1 MGFFSKVF
9 KGIKKGFKKIGK
21 GIKKGFAKFGKFMGK
36 LGIMGQIAM
45 MFIMPGIGGA
55 LMKGLGG
62 IGQSLMTAMAGSG
75 NIILQGAAKVM
86 QGAAN
91 FVSKASNVFRNV
103 TEGVTNFVGEFSKTA
118 ANKLSSSLGFQKVPF
133 ADASSTFFT
142 GGDSAWAK
150 STGKLTTRMTNL
162 TASKDTIKALD
173 SAAQSMRT
181 LGQPTSL
188 KMTPNAAAT
197 TNPLTGKLE
206 LPKAGLSAD
215 PSVMQSPVGGIDNIS
230 SSFDGLTV
238 DGDMFETGS
247 MQLKA
252 QPSLLENIQGA
263 QLPKDVS
270 AFDVPAAEQNWWESG
285 KDLLSEGWDNAKLAA
300 RDEVTNFGSNTIK
313 RLADAPVAGIEMGIK
328 AGISNRIAGEL
339 NPEVEQYASSGAAQF
354 QQVDVGGGQILQ
366 MPEANYGV
374 NMGGSFGNAAVVD
387 GYYSH
392 MNSLSNVNNVGR

>member
-173 SAAQSMRT
+173 SAAQSLR
-181 LGQPTSL
+181 
-188 KMTPNAAAT
+188 
-197 TNPLTGKLE
+197 
-206 LPKAGLSAD
+206 
-215 PSVMQSPVGGIDNIS
+215 QSPIGAGTMTNKTTVGSGASTGTFAETSTGVTDSILANPDDN
-230 SSFDGLTV
+230 L
-238 DGDMFETGS
+238 
-247 MQLKA
+247 
-252 QPSLLENIQGA
+252 
-263 QLPKDVS
+263 S
-270 AFDVPAAEQNWWESG
+270 AFDLKENLMETAITDLDIAQTQEFAMQDMVDQMTIDQDKSWFESG
-285 KDLLSEGWDNAKLAA
+285 KDLLSEGWDNAKAAA

>member
-62 IGQSLMTAMAGSG
+62 IGQSVMTAMAGSG

-91 FVSKASNVFRNV
+91 FVSKAGNVFRNV

-118 ANKLSSSLGFQKVPF
+118 ANKLSSSFGFQKVPF

-173 SAAQSMRT
+173 AAAQSLR
-181 LGQPTSL
+181 
-188 KMTPNAAAT
+188 
-197 TNPLTGKLE
+197 
-206 LPKAGLSAD
+206 
-215 PSVMQSPVGGIDNIS
+215 QSPIGAGTMTNKTTVGSGASTGTIAETSTGVTDSILANPDDN
-230 SSFDGLTV
+230 L
-238 DGDMFETGS
+238 
-247 MQLKA
+247 
-252 QPSLLENIQGA
+252 
-263 QLPKDVS
+263 S
-270 AFDVPAAEQNWWESG
+270 AFDLKENLMETAVTDLDIAQTQEFAMQDMVDQMTIDQDKSWFDKG
-285 KDLLSEGWDNAKLAA
+285 KDLLSEGWDNAKVAA

-313 RLADAPVAGIEMGIK
+313 RIADAPVAGIEMGIK
-328 AGISNRIAGEL
+328 SGISSRIAGEL
-339 NPEVEQYASSGAAQF
+339 NPQEEQYASSGAAQF

>member
-91 FVSKASNVFRNV
+91 FVSKAGNVFRNV

-118 ANKLSSSLGFQKVPF
+118 ANKLSSSFGFQKVPF

-150 STGKLTTRMTNL
+150 STGKFTTRMTNL

-173 SAAQSMRT
+173 AAAQSLR
-181 LGQPTSL
+181 
-188 KMTPNAAAT
+188 
-197 TNPLTGKLE
+197 
-206 LPKAGLSAD
+206 
-215 PSVMQSPVGGIDNIS
+215 QSPIGAGTMTNKTTVGSGASTGTIAETSTGVTDSILANPDDN
-230 SSFDGLTV
+230 L
-238 DGDMFETGS
+238 
-247 MQLKA
+247 
-252 QPSLLENIQGA
+252 
-263 QLPKDVS
+263 S
-270 AFDVPAAEQNWWESG
+270 AFDLKENLMETAVTDLDIAQTQEFAMQDMVDQMTIDQDKSWFDKG
-285 KDLLSEGWDNAKLAA
+285 KDLLSEGWDNAKVAA

-313 RLADAPVAGIEMGIK
+313 RIADAPVAGIEMGIK
-328 AGISNRIAGEL
+328 SGISSRIAGEL
-339 NPEVEQYASSGAAQF
+339 NPQEEQYASSGAAQF

-374 NMGGSFGNAAVVD
+374 NMSGSFGNAAVVD

-392 MNSLSNVNNVGR
+392 MNSLSKVG

>member
-1 MGFFSKVF
+1 
-9 KGIKKGFKKIGK
+9 
-21 GIKKGFAKFGKFMGK
+21 
-36 LGIMGQIAM
+36 
-45 MFIMPGIGGA
+45 MPGIGGA

-62 IGQSLMTAMAGSG
+62 IGQSVMTAMAGSG

-91 FVSKASNVFRNV
+91 FVSKAGNVFRNV

-118 ANKLSSSLGFQKVPF
+118 ANKLSSSFGFQKVPF

-150 STGKLTTRMTNL
+150 STGKFTTRMTNL

-173 SAAQSMRT
+173 AAAQSLR
-181 LGQPTSL
+181 
-188 KMTPNAAAT
+188 
-197 TNPLTGKLE
+197 
-206 LPKAGLSAD
+206 
-215 PSVMQSPVGGIDNIS
+215 QSPIGAGTMTNKTTVGSGASTGTIAETSTGVTDSILANPDDN
-230 SSFDGLTV
+230 L
-238 DGDMFETGS
+238 
-247 MQLKA
+247 
-252 QPSLLENIQGA
+252 
-263 QLPKDVS
+263 S
-270 AFDVPAAEQNWWESG
+270 AFDLKENLMETAVTDLDIAQTQEFAMQDMVDQMTIDQDKSWFDKG
-285 KDLLSEGWDNAKLAA
+285 KDLLSEGWDNAKVAA

-313 RLADAPVAGIEMGIK
+313 RIADAPVAGIEMGIK
-328 AGISNRIAGEL
+328 SGISSRIAGEL
-339 NPEVEQYASSGAAQF
+339 NPQEEQYASSGAAQF

>member
-62 IGQSLMTAMAGSG
+62 IGQSVMTAMAGSG

-91 FVSKASNVFRNV
+91 FVSKAGNVFRNV

-118 ANKLSSSLGFQKVPF
+118 ANKLSSSFGFQKVPF

-150 STGKLTTRMTNL
+150 STGKFTTRMTNL

-173 SAAQSMRT
+173 AAAQSLR
-181 LGQPTSL
+181 
-188 KMTPNAAAT
+188 
-197 TNPLTGKLE
+197 
-206 LPKAGLSAD
+206 
-215 PSVMQSPVGGIDNIS
+215 QSPIGAGTMTNKTTVGSGASTGTIAETSTGVTDSILANPDDN
-230 SSFDGLTV
+230 L
-238 DGDMFETGS
+238 
-247 MQLKA
+247 
-252 QPSLLENIQGA
+252 
-263 QLPKDVS
+263 S
-270 AFDVPAAEQNWWESG
+270 AFDLKENLMETAVTDLDIAQTQEFAMQDMVDQMTIDQDKSWFDKG
-285 KDLLSEGWDNAKLAA
+285 KDLLSEGWDNAKVAA

-313 RLADAPVAGIEMGIK
+313 RIADAPVAGIEMGIK
-328 AGISNRIAGEL
+328 SGISSRIAGEL
-339 NPEVEQYASSGAAQF
+339 NPQEEQYASSGAAQF
-354 QQVDVGGGQILQ
+354 QQVDVGGGQMLQ

>member
-21 GIKKGFAKFGKFMGK
+21 GIKKGFAKFGKFMGSIGI
-36 LGIMGQIAM
+36 LGQLAM
-45 MFIMPGIGGA
+45 MFILPVVGGA
-55 LMKGLGG
+55 FMAQLGSIGSGILGTAATATTAGTGLLGG
-62 IGQSLMTAMAGSG
+62 GFLGNIGVMAG
-75 NIILQGAAKVM
+75 KVM

-173 SAAQSMRT
+173 ATAQSFR
-181 LGQPTSL
+181 
-188 KMTPNAAAT
+188 
-197 TNPLTGKLE
+197 
-206 LPKAGLSAD
+206 
-215 PSVMQSPVGGIDNIS
+215 QSPIGTGTMTNKTTVGSGASTGTIAETSTGVTDSILANPDDN
-230 SSFDGLTV
+230 L
-238 DGDMFETGS
+238 
-247 MQLKA
+247 
-252 QPSLLENIQGA
+252 
-263 QLPKDVS
+263 S
-270 AFDVPAAEQNWWESG
+270 AFDLNENLMETAITDLDIAQTQEFAMQDMVDQMTIDQDKSWFDKG
-285 KDLLSEGWDNAKLAA
+285 KDLLSEGWDNAKVAA

-313 RLADAPVAGIEMGIK
+313 RIADAPVAGIEMGIK
-328 AGISNRIAGEL
+328 AGISNRISGKL
-339 NPEVEQYASSGAAQF
+339 NPEEEQYASSGAAQF

>member
-36 LGIMGQIAM
+36 IGILGQLAM
-45 MFIMPGIGGA
+45 MFILPVVGGA
-55 LMKGLGG
+55 FMAQLGS
-62 IGQSLMTAMAGSG
+62 IGQSLMTTMAGSG

-91 FVSKASNVFRNV
+91 FVSKAGNVFRNV

-118 ANKLSSSLGFQKVPF
+118 ANKLSSSFGFQKVPF

-150 STGKLTTRMTNL
+150 STGKFTTRMTNL

-173 SAAQSMRT
+173 AAAQMQRT
-181 LGQPTSL
+181 ATVSTVSGTAMSSPQGPNLAEGLEGLDLSNIDVSTTTDTLASRTTDSL
-188 KMTPNAAAT
+188 
-197 TNPLTGKLE
+197 L
-206 LPKAGLSAD
+206 
-215 PSVMQSPVGGIDNIS
+215 QSPQGPNLAEGLEGLDLSNIDLS
-230 SSFDGLTV
+230 
-238 DGDMFETGS
+238 ETT
-247 MQLKA
+247 
-252 QPSLLENIQGA
+252 
-263 QLPKDVS
+263 D
-270 AFDVPAAEQNWWESG
+270 QNWFDKG
-285 KDLLSEGWDNAKLAA
+285 KDLLSEGWDNTKAAA
-300 RDEVTNFGSNTIK
+300 RDEVANFGSNTIK
-313 RLADAPVAGIEMGIK
+313 RIADAPVAGIEMGIK
-328 AGISNRIAGEL
+328 SGISSRIAGEL
-339 NPEVEQYASSGAAQF
+339 NPQEEQYASSGAAQL

-374 NMGGSFGNAAVVD
+374 NMSGSFGNAAVVD

>member
-91 FVSKASNVFRNV
+91 FVSKAGNVFRNV

-118 ANKLSSSLGFQKVPF
+118 ANKLSSSFGFQKVPF

-150 STGKLTTRMTNL
+150 STGKFTTRMTNL

-173 SAAQSMRT
+173 AAAQSLR
-181 LGQPTSL
+181 
-188 KMTPNAAAT
+188 
-197 TNPLTGKLE
+197 
-206 LPKAGLSAD
+206 
-215 PSVMQSPVGGIDNIS
+215 QSPIGAGTMTNKTTVGSGASTGTIAETSTGVTDSILANPDDN
-230 SSFDGLTV
+230 L
-238 DGDMFETGS
+238 
-247 MQLKA
+247 
-252 QPSLLENIQGA
+252 
-263 QLPKDVS
+263 S
-270 AFDVPAAEQNWWESG
+270 AFDLKENLMETAVTDLDIAQTQEFAMQDMVDQMTIDQDKSWFDKG
-285 KDLLSEGWDNAKLAA
+285 KDLLSEGWDNAKVAA

-313 RLADAPVAGIEMGIK
+313 RIADAPVAGIEMGIK
-328 AGISNRIAGEL
+328 SGISSRIAGEL
-339 NPEVEQYASSGAAQF
+339 NPQEEQYASSGAAQF
-354 QQVDVGGGQILQ
+354 QQVDVGGGQIIQ

-392 MNSLSNVNNVGR
+392 MNSLSKVG

>member
-36 LGIMGQIAM
+36 IGILGQLAM
-45 MFIMPGIGGA
+45 MFILPMVGGA
-55 LMKGLGG
+55 LMAQLGSIGSGIIGTAATATTAGTGLLGG
-62 IGQSLMTAMAGSG
+62 ALGNIGVMAG
-75 NIILQGAAKVM
+75 KVM

-91 FVSKASNVFRNV
+91 FVSKAGNVFRNV

-173 SAAQSMRT
+173 AAAQSLR
-181 LGQPTSL
+181 
-188 KMTPNAAAT
+188 
-197 TNPLTGKLE
+197 
-206 LPKAGLSAD
+206 
-215 PSVMQSPVGGIDNIS
+215 QSPIGAGTMTNKTTVGSGASTGTIAETSTGVTDSILANPDDN
-230 SSFDGLTV
+230 L
-238 DGDMFETGS
+238 
-247 MQLKA
+247 
-252 QPSLLENIQGA
+252 
-263 QLPKDVS
+263 S
-270 AFDVPAAEQNWWESG
+270 AFDLKENLMETAITDLDIAQTQEFAMQDMVDQMTIDQDKSWFDKG
-285 KDLLSEGWDNAKLAA
+285 KDLLSEGWDNAKVAA

-313 RLADAPVAGIEMGIK
+313 RIADAPVAGIEMGIK
-328 AGISNRIAGEL
+328 SGISSRIAGEL
-339 NPEVEQYASSGAAQF
+339 NPQEQLYASSGAAQL

>member
-91 FVSKASNVFRNV
+91 FVSKAGNVFRNV

-118 ANKLSSSLGFQKVPF
+118 ANKLSSSFGFQKVPF

-150 STGKLTTRMTNL
+150 STGKFTTRMTNL

-173 SAAQSMRT
+173 AAAQSLR
-181 LGQPTSL
+181 
-188 KMTPNAAAT
+188 
-197 TNPLTGKLE
+197 
-206 LPKAGLSAD
+206 
-215 PSVMQSPVGGIDNIS
+215 QSPIGAGTMTNKTTVGSGASTGTIAETSTGVTDSILANPDDN
-230 SSFDGLTV
+230 L
-238 DGDMFETGS
+238 
-247 MQLKA
+247 
-252 QPSLLENIQGA
+252 
-263 QLPKDVS
+263 S
-270 AFDVPAAEQNWWESG
+270 AFDLKENLMETAVTDLDIAQTQEFAMQDMVDQMTIDQDKSWFDKG
-285 KDLLSEGWDNAKLAA
+285 KDLLSEGWDNAKVAA

-313 RLADAPVAGIEMGIK
+313 RIADAPVAGIEMGIK
-328 AGISNRIAGEL
+328 SGISSRIAGEL
-339 NPEVEQYASSGAAQF
+339 NPQEEQYASSGAAQF

>member
-62 IGQSLMTAMAGSG
+62 IGQSVMTAMAGSG

-91 FVSKASNVFRNV
+91 FVSKAGNVFRNV

-118 ANKLSSSLGFQKVPF
+118 ANKLSSSFGFQKVPF

-150 STGKLTTRMTNL
+150 STGKFTTRMTNL

-173 SAAQSMRT
+173 AAAQSLR
-181 LGQPTSL
+181 
-188 KMTPNAAAT
+188 
-197 TNPLTGKLE
+197 
-206 LPKAGLSAD
+206 
-215 PSVMQSPVGGIDNIS
+215 QSPIGAGTMTNKTTVGSGASTGTIAETSTGVTDSILANPDDN
-230 SSFDGLTV
+230 L
-238 DGDMFETGS
+238 
-247 MQLKA
+247 
-252 QPSLLENIQGA
+252 
-263 QLPKDVS
+263 S
-270 AFDVPAAEQNWWESG
+270 AFDLKENLMETAVTDLDIAQTQEFAMQDMVDQMTIDQDKSWFDKG
-285 KDLLSEGWDNAKLAA
+285 KDLLSEGWDNAKVAA

-313 RLADAPVAGIEMGIK
+313 RIADAPVAGIEMGIK
-328 AGISNRIAGEL
+328 SGISSRIAGEL
-339 NPEVEQYASSGAAQF
+339 NPQEEQYASSGAAQF

>member
-36 LGIMGQIAM
+36 IGILGQLAM
-45 MFIMPGIGGA
+45 MFILPVVGGAFMAQLGSIGSGILGTAATATTAGTGLLGGA
-55 LMKGLGG
+55 LGN
-62 IGQSLMTAMAGSG
+62 IGVMAG
-75 NIILQGAAKVM
+75 KVM

-173 SAAQSMRT
+173 ATAQSFR
-181 LGQPTSL
+181 
-188 KMTPNAAAT
+188 
-197 TNPLTGKLE
+197 
-206 LPKAGLSAD
+206 
-215 PSVMQSPVGGIDNIS
+215 QSPIGAGTMTNKTTVGSGASTGTFAETSTGVTDSILANPDDN
-230 SSFDGLTV
+230 L
-238 DGDMFETGS
+238 
-247 MQLKA
+247 
-252 QPSLLENIQGA
+252 
-263 QLPKDVS
+263 S
-270 AFDVPAAEQNWWESG
+270 AFDLKENLMETAITDLDIAQTQEFAMQDMVDQMTIDQDKSWFDKG

-339 NPEVEQYASSGAAQF
+339 NPEIEQYASSGAAQF

>member
-36 LGIMGQIAM
+36 IGIMGQLAM
-45 MFIMPGIGGA
+45 MFILPVVGGA
-55 LMKGLGG
+55 FMAQLGS
-62 IGQSLMTAMAGSG
+62 IGQSLMTTMAGSG

-91 FVSKASNVFRNV
+91 FVSKAGNVFRNV

-118 ANKLSSSLGFQKVPF
+118 ANKLSSSFGFQKVPF

-150 STGKLTTRMTNL
+150 STGKFTTRMTNL

-173 SAAQSMRT
+173 AAAQMQRT
-181 LGQPTSL
+181 ATVSTVSGTAMSSPQGPNLAEGLEGLDLSNIDVSTTTDTLASRTTDSL
-188 KMTPNAAAT
+188 
-197 TNPLTGKLE
+197 L
-206 LPKAGLSAD
+206 
-215 PSVMQSPVGGIDNIS
+215 QSPQGPNLAEGLEGLDLSNIDLS
-230 SSFDGLTV
+230 
-238 DGDMFETGS
+238 ETT
-247 MQLKA
+247 
-252 QPSLLENIQGA
+252 
-263 QLPKDVS
+263 D
-270 AFDVPAAEQNWWESG
+270 QNWFDKG
-285 KDLLSEGWDNAKLAA
+285 KDLLSEGWDNTKAAA
-300 RDEVTNFGSNTIK
+300 RDEVANFGSNTIK
-313 RLADAPVAGIEMGIK
+313 RIADAPVAGIEMGIK
-328 AGISNRIAGEL
+328 SGISSRIAGEL
-339 NPEVEQYASSGAAQF
+339 NPQEEQYASSGAAQF

>member
-1 MGFFSKVF
+1 MGFFKKIF
-9 KGIKKGFKKIGK
+9 KGVKKGFKKIGK
-21 GIKKGFAKFGKFMGK
+21 GIKSAFKKFGKFMGK
-36 LGIMGQIAM
+36 IGILGQVAM

-62 IGQSLMTAMAGSG
+62 IGQSVMGAMAGSG
-75 NIILQGAAKVM
+75 SAFLQGAAKVM

-91 FVSKASNVFRNV
+91 FVGKASNVFRNV

-133 ADASSTFFT
+133 ANASSTFFS

-150 STGKLTTRMTNL
+150 STSKLSTRLGNL

-230 SSFDGLTV
+230 SSFDGLAV
-238 DGDMFETGS
+238 DGNMFETGS

-285 KDLLSEGWDNAKLAA
+285 KEMFSEAVDNTKATFK
-300 RDEVTNFGSNTIK
+300 DEFTNFGSNTIK
-313 RLADAPVAGIEMGIK
+313 RVAGAPVAGIEMGLQS
-328 AGISNRIAGEL
+328 GIQQRIAGEL
-339 NPEVEQYASSGAAQF
+339 NPQEPVLASRGAAA
-354 QQVDVGGGQILQ
+354 LQ
-366 MPEANYGV
+366 MYDIGETNAQIYAPQANYGSQ
-374 NMGGSFGNAAVVD
+374 MGAMPYGYGAMQSGYQSFLKSSIA
-387 GYYSH
+387 
-392 MNSLSNVNNVGR
+392 

>member
-91 FVSKASNVFRNV
+91 FVSKAGNVFRNV

-118 ANKLSSSLGFQKVPF
+118 ANKLSSSFGFQKVPF

-150 STGKLTTRMTNL
+150 STGKFTTRMTNL

-173 SAAQSMRT
+173 AAAQSLR
-181 LGQPTSL
+181 
-188 KMTPNAAAT
+188 
-197 TNPLTGKLE
+197 
-206 LPKAGLSAD
+206 
-215 PSVMQSPVGGIDNIS
+215 QSPIGAGTMTNKTTVGSGASTGTIAETSTGVTDSILANPDDN
-230 SSFDGLTV
+230 L
-238 DGDMFETGS
+238 
-247 MQLKA
+247 
-252 QPSLLENIQGA
+252 
-263 QLPKDVS
+263 S
-270 AFDVPAAEQNWWESG
+270 AFDLKENLMETAVTDLDIAQTQEFAMQDMVDQMTIDQDKSWFDKG
-285 KDLLSEGWDNAKLAA
+285 KDLLSEGWDNAKVAA

-313 RLADAPVAGIEMGIK
+313 RIADAPVAGIEMGIK
-328 AGISNRIAGEL
+328 SGISNRIAGEL
-339 NPEVEQYASSGAAQF
+339 NPQEEQYASSGAAQF

-374 NMGGSFGNAAVVD
+374 NMSGSFGNAAVVD

>member
-1 MGFFSKVF
+1 MGFFKKIF
-9 KGIKKGFKKIGK
+9 KGVKKGFKSIGK
-21 GIKKGFAKFGKFMGK
+21 GIKSAFKKFGKFMGK
-36 LGIMGQIAM
+36 IGILGQVAM

-62 IGQSLMTAMAGSG
+62 IGQTAMSAMAGSG
-75 NIILQGAAKVM
+75 SAFLQGAAKVM

-91 FVSKASNVFRNV
+91 FVGKASNVFRNV

-118 ANKLSSSLGFQKVPF
+118 ANKLSSSFGFQKVPF

-150 STGKLTTRMTNL
+150 STGKFTTRMTNL

-173 SAAQSMRT
+173 AAAQSLR
-181 LGQPTSL
+181 
-188 KMTPNAAAT
+188 
-197 TNPLTGKLE
+197 
-206 LPKAGLSAD
+206 
-215 PSVMQSPVGGIDNIS
+215 QSPIGAGTMTNKTTVGSGAPTGTIAETSTGVTDSILANPDDN
-230 SSFDGLTV
+230 L
-238 DGDMFETGS
+238 
-247 MQLKA
+247 
-252 QPSLLENIQGA
+252 
-263 QLPKDVS
+263 S
-270 AFDVPAAEQNWWESG
+270 AFDLKENLMETAVTDLDIAQTQEFAMQDMVDQMTIDQDKSWFDKG
-285 KDLLSEGWDNAKLAA
+285 KDLLSEGWDNAKVAA

-313 RLADAPVAGIEMGIK
+313 RIADAPVAGIEMGIK
-328 AGISNRIAGEL
+328 AGISNRISGKL
-339 NPEVEQYASSGAAQF
+339 NPEEEQYASSGAAQF
-354 QQVDVGGGQILQ
+354 QQVDVGGGQMLQ